1 MTPPSI
7 EQLALAPELA
17 AIVVL
22 EAAAHTAI
30 LALAAVYP
38 EIQNLDERGDS
49 FELRVALDIIDT
61 AHALAA
67 SLNRYRLAVQLAQ
80 ERDDLL
86 PF

>member
-7 EQLALAPELA
+7 EQLGIAPELA
-17 AIVVL
+17 ALAVL
-22 EAAAHTAI
+22 EAAANTAI

-38 EIQNLDERGDS
+38 EIQNLDECRDS

-61 AHALAA
+61 ARALAA

>member
-1 MTPPSI
+1 MTRPSV

-17 AIVVL
+17 ALAIL
-22 EAAAHTAI
+22 EAAADTAI

-38 EIQNLDERGDS
+38 EIQNLDEHRDS
-49 FELRVALDIIDT
+49 FELRVALDVIDT
-61 AHALAA
+61 ARALAA
-67 SLNRYRLAVQLAQ
+67 SVNRYSLAVQLAR